1 MLLSAEN
8 PQSNFIQT
16 GEKRSFEYIR
26 RSSAV
31 GLGCFS
37 WRQAGKQGHLLMQLT
52 CYYIVF
58 CSQSTTVTFQNGL
71 TVSGITLHTTRCLVI
86 WAFYS
91 VKKMFFS
98 AGNRIQ
104 VSIMLG
110 KCPLAT
116 ELLPRKVVCVLAA
129 HLRSLPWIMLA
140 IPLPITSSEL

>member
-26 RSSAV
+26 RNSAV

-37 WRQAGKQGHLLMQLT
+37 WRQAGRQGHLLMQLT
-52 CYYIVF
+52 CYYIAF
-58 CSQSTTVTFQNGL
+58 CSQSTTVTFQNSPYSVRHN
-71 TVSGITLHTTRCLVI
+71 TSHTRSLVL
-86 WAFYS
+86 WASYS
-91 VKKMFFS
+91 VKKMSFS

-104 VSIMLG
+104 ASLMLG

-129 HLRSLPWIMLA
+129 HLRSFPWIMLA

>member
-58 CSQSTTVTFQNGL
+58 CSQSTTVTFQNSL

-86 WAFYS
+86 WASYS
-91 VKKMFFS
+91 VKKKCSSVLGIESRSHSCQANVPQPLSYCPGKLFVFLQPTL
-98 AGNRIQ
+98 G
-104 VSIMLG
+104 VSPGSCWPYPCL
-110 KCPLAT
+110 
-116 ELLPRKVVCVLAA
+116 
-129 HLRSLPWIMLA
+129 
-140 IPLPITSSEL
+140 